1 MPLLLVNVAPG
12 IGSNDTRVI
21 EFLPSTGE
29 IWIEFLVPS
38 FSTSQGPWRAFE
50 ESIIKQELAL
60 LSPLSNQPFKQR
72 TCVCVC
78 VGGRAVRD
86 LVGNL
91 FALQIQ
97 NYKTSKPDF

>member
-50 ESIIKQELAL
+50 ASIIKQELAL

-72 TCVCVC
+72 TCVCV
-78 VGGRAVRD
+78 GG
-86 LVGNL
+86 GG
-91 FALQIQ
+91 Q
-97 NYKTSKPDF
+97 